1 MTILSAENELL
12 SQANAWILDS
22 GATCHVC
29 NNEKMFIE
37 FNPLKRAQSV
47 ILGDGHR
54 LEATG
59 RGVVD
64 VQLILPNGQTKKKQ
78 ICDVLYV
85 PGFSYNLLSVAKLI
99 DTGKRVTFYATQCE
113 ITDKKERL
121 VAVAL
126 KKGGLYYLNCTTQ
139 SQSHAAHVVKKSVCT
154 HTWHRRYGH
163 LGKHY
168 LQQLMKKDMVRG
180 LSYHTVESTEVC
192 EPCIE
197 GKLHKTKFPT
207 NRRKRA
213 KKPLKIIHSDVCWKM
228 RNLSLSGM
236 QYFISFID
244 DCTHFTWVYAMQQKS
259 EAFQKFKEWKL
270 WLKESL
276 IMVY

>member
-1 MTILSAENELL
+1 M
-12 SQANAWILDS
+12 
-22 GATCHVC
+22 
-29 NNEKMFIE
+29 
-37 FNPLKRAQSV
+37 AQKIWSPRKA
-47 ILGDGHR
+47 LF
-54 LEATG
+54 T
-59 RGVVD
+59 
-64 VQLILPNGQTKKKQ
+64 
-78 ICDVLYV
+78 
-85 PGFSYNLLSVAKLI
+85 KLI
-99 DTGKRVTFYATQCE
+99 
-113 ITDKKERL
+113 
-121 VAVAL
+121 
-126 KKGGLYYLNCTTQ
+126 
-139 SQSHAAHVVKKSVCT
+139 
-154 HTWHRRYGH
+154 
-163 LGKHY
+163 
-168 LQQLMKKDMVRG
+168 KKDMVRG